1 MFLSLAV
8 SDNWFRFEQI
18 CADRVCVFQPSFEAS
33 VIFSN
38 HGIWTV
44 TIFFSSL
51 MQKRFSF
58 CFVVCL
64 VMGSI
69 SLAELSLLGR

>member
-18 CADRVCVFQPSFEAS
+18 CADQVCGSPSFEAW